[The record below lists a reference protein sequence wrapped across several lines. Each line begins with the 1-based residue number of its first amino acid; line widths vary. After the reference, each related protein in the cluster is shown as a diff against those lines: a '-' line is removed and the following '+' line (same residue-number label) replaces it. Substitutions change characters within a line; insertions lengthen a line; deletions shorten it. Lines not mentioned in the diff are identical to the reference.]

1 MKSSKKL
8 LALLMLSVLVFS
20 VFSAGCISEK
30 ATKTTSSSIKPAQN
44 VQEQKTTPTTTSK
57 TGYPLTITDFA
68 GRKVT
73 IEKSPERVV
82 VLSTYWAEILSIL
95 GVQKRI
101 VGIGKYIPHDPYVP
115 EDVRKK
121 PVVGSNF
128 KGLNWE
134 TVAGLKPDLIIIDW
148 YGGKYAD
155 AETIKKAEQLG
166 IPVIALTAKSVKD
179 NIRIVELLGKV
190 FGREKKAEELASWMQ
205 EKLDEVKK
213 ITSQI
218 PNNKRKNV
226 LMINAPIDMN
236 KPITMY
242 ANGSA
247 WASIVQLVGAH
258 NLAFDKKFNT
268 PWPKLDLERIIAY
281 WGNKTDVLILTSFS
295 KERLDKALSAIR
307 TDPRW
312 RAIKAVKEGHVY
324 GILAGSNGFLDWG
337 PRIIVGV
344 YQIGN
349 IIYPEYYPDWKPVA
363 KDLLENFYG
372 VKYNTPITVM
382 DSMGR
387 KITFEKPPER
397 VIALN
402 GYWAEVMYCLGVAD
416 RIVGIGKYVPYD
428 QFLPED
434 VRKKPTVGTTWEKA
448 INWETVAGL
457 KPDLILMGRWKGGFT
472 PGELEVIEK
481 SREFGF
487 KVLALGIP
495 DSNATGTEMPYENI
509 RIIRVLGKVFDREKR
524 AEELASFLEKYY
536 NEALDIAS
544 RIPADKKKNVLI
556 VYGSSITGKYATGEI
571 SIAYRGSAYAQTV
584 ELVGAH
590 NVAFDYNFSTQ
601 YPKFDLEKLI
611 AYFGNK
617 TDVLIVVDWDAK
629 RLSEAVEK
637 IKNDPRWQQIKA
649 VKDGHVIGILVSSWS
664 KNAAALYG
672 PRFVTGIYAFGH
684 AIYPEYY
691 PDWKPIY
698 RELIKRFYGMEG

>member
-30 ATKTTSSSIKPAQN
+30 ATKATSSSIKPAQN

-101 VGIGKYIPHDPYVP
+101 VGIGRYIPHDPYVP

-190 FGREKKAEELASWMQ
+190 FGREKKAEELARWMK

-218 PNNKRKNV
+218 PNNKLKNV

-295 KERLDKALSAIR
+295 KERLDRALSAIR

-344 YQIGN
+344 YQMAN

-363 KDLLENFYG
+363 KELFENFYG
-372 VKYNTPITVM
+372 VKYNAPVTVM

-428 QFLPED
+428 QFLPENI
-434 VRKKPTVGTTWEKA
+434 RKKPTVGTTWEKA

-472 PGELEVIEK
+472 KGEQDVIERSK
-481 SREFGF
+481 ELGI
-487 KVLALGIP
+487 KVLAFGIP

-509 RIIRVLGKVFDREKR
+509 RIIRVLGKVFDKEKR

-544 RIPADKKKNVLI
+544 RIPADKKKNVLV

-571 SIAYRGSAYAQTV
+571 SIAYRGSAYAQTA

-617 TDVLIVVDWDAK
+617 TDILIVVDWDAE

-637 IKNDPRWQQIKA
+637 IKSDPRWQQIKA
-649 VKDGHVIGILVSSWS
+649 VKDGHVVGILVSSWS

-684 AIYPEYY
+684 AIYPGYY

-698 RELIKRFYGMEG
+698 QELIKRFYGMEG